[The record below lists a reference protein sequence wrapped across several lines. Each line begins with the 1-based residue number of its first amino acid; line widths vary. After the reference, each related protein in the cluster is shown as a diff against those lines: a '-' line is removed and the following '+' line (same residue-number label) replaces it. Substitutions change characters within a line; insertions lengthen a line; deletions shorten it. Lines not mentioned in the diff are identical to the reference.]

1 MCAILPMHAS
11 LLQVV
16 PEPVLAELAQLVR
29 HYESQLV
36 ALLGQLLPQYAE
48 EDILQVD
55 TLPGCSAAVGTLFL
69 EAEKACC

>member
-1 MCAILPMHAS
+1 MLAELISMCDILPMHAP

-29 HYESQLV
+29 HHEPQLV
-36 ALLGQLLPQYAE
+36 AMSEQPLPQYAV

-55 TLPGCSAAVGTLFL
+55 TLPGNA
-69 EAEKACC
+69 